1 MENAHDSWI
10 ALFSIL
16 GGGVFVLLAAW
27 LGGFFNKMAR
37 DQDLYKEVGRVEGR
51 TDRDRRGQEIP
62 RTDYEFAMM
71 LGAMKASVET
81 VQEDIS
87 EIKERQE
94 TNRERQDKNI
104 SDISRLVQGVHS
116 DVELI
121 KGQFVDLR
129 RTVANLARSAARAK
143 KPHGTS

>member
-1 MENAHDSWI
+1 MGHDSWI
-10 ALFSIL
+10 ALFSII

-27 LGGFFNKMAR
+27 LGGYFNKVAR
-37 DQDLYKEVGRVEGR
+37 EQDLYKEVGRVEGR
-51 TDRDRRGQEIP
+51 TERHGGRPEIP

-71 LGAMKASVET
+71 LGAMKAGVES
-81 VQEDIS
+81 VQEDII

-104 SDISRLVQGVHS
+104 SDIGKLVQGVHS

-121 KGQFVDLR
+121 KGQFLDLR
-129 RTVANLARSAARAK
+129 RTVANLARSAARTK
-143 KPHGTS
+143 KPNSN

>member
-1 MENAHDSWI
+1 MEHDSWI

-16 GGGVFVLLAAW
+16 GTGVFLLLAAW
-27 LGGFFNKMAR
+27 IGGYFSKVAR

-51 TDRDRRGQEIP
+51 TDRNTVRQEIP

-81 VQEDIS
+81 VQEDIT

-94 TNRERQDKNI
+94 ANRERQDKNI
-104 SDISRLVQGVHS
+104 SDIQRLVQGVHS

-121 KGQFVDLR
+121 KGQFADLR
-129 RTVANLARSAARAK
+129 RTVANLARSASRIK
-143 KPHGTS
+143 KTTGI

>member
-1 MENAHDSWI
+1 MEHDSWI
-10 ALFSIL
+10 ALFSVI
-16 GGGVFVLLAAW
+16 GGGIFVLLAAW
-27 LGGFFNKMAR
+27 VGGYFSKLAR

-71 LGAMKASVET
+71 LGAMKSSVET
-81 VQEDIS
+81 VQEDIT

-94 TNRERQDKNI
+94 SNRDRQDKSI

-129 RTVANLARSAARAK
+129 RTVANLARAAARTK
-143 KPHGTS
+143 KPHSTS